1 MHLRFQSNT
10 IFVLIIENFG
20 LPIWIF
26 VLFFF
31 VLKSSCRRRNS
42 SAYPDTFLR
51 AWQTLL
57 LGFCGQDYTH
67 QLLSATKCTKCLN
80 DFWLLPKHAWFNVFV
95 PGKGVGLQD
104 DLCHRNLPPCKRLL
118 LSNSSRI
125 ALKMF
130 RCLKFQLPLL
140 LLPTRTSIIRFAD
153 LFFTAYTGIILCNVT
168 GLGLLFKIQRI
179 WKLAHRF

>member
-31 VLKSSCRRRNS
+31 SVLKSSCRRRNS

-51 AWQTLL
+51 AWRTLL

-67 QLLSATKCTKCLN
+67 QLLSAIKCTKCLN
-80 DFWLLPKHAWFNVFV
+80 DFWLLPKHAWFNVFSLGRKWV
-95 PGKGVGLQD
+95 YKTSFAIVIYPPVKDYYSQTAVEL
-104 DLCHRNLPPCKRLL
+104 HKNVSLPQVSA
-118 LSNSSRI
+118 LSLTSSYTHVYNSI
-125 ALKMF
+125 
-130 RCLKFQLPLL
+130 CLPIFHC
-140 LLPTRTSIIRFAD
+140 I
-153 LFFTAYTGIILCNVT
+153 
-168 GLGLLFKIQRI
+168 
-179 WKLAHRF
+179 